1 MSGLVDLQLVGFLEA
16 GIGPSRHEPQYLATD
31 GDSLDNLDSFDDFG
45 GED

>member
-31 GDSLDNLDSFDDFG
+31 VDSLDNLDAIHDLG